1 SFFSFIVLNTIYIIC
16 MLGLGLFISTVSRS
30 QGQAMM
36 TVFGFLFPFIILSD
50 FFFPVDNMPLIIRR
64 LTMLNP
70 MKYAMVAQRE
80 IFLKGNGLAFLWDSI
95 LILALFSLIFLGY
108 GAYRFRA
115 QTD

>member
-1 SFFSFIVLNTIYIIC
+1 

-70 MKYAMVAQRE
+70 TKYAMVAQRE
-80 IFLKGNGLAFLWDSI
+80 IFLKENRLAFLWDSI
-95 LILALFSLIFLGY
+95 LIPGLFSLIFLGY